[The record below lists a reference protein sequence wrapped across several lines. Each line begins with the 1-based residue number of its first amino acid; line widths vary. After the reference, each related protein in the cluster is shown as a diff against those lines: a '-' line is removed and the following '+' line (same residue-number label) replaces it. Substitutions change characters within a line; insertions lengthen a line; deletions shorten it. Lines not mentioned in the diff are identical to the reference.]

1 MSDDPRPLLTRALD
15 QIGALVAGTEPAHL
29 DRPTP
34 CEGWD
39 VRALLDH
46 VVGVPRRIAHA
57 ADGGAL
63 VDMPGYV
70 EIPDGGHVAA
80 LAAAR
85 AEVDRAWGLAG
96 HGDAVLDRMLTLP
109 WGTMP
114 GRVAGFAYVQEFTVH
129 AWDLAVATGREGE
142 LDAALA
148 EECEPIAHRMVPA
161 ESRGAPV
168 TFGPVVEVDDDA
180 GPYSR
185 LVAWLGRDP
194 RVVVR

>member
-1 MSDDPRPLLTRALD
+1 MGPRRPRRRRPRPDADPAL
-15 QIGALVAGTEPAHL
+15 GH
-29 DRPTP
+29 
-34 CEGWD
+34 
-39 VRALLDH
+39 
-46 VVGVPRRIAHA
+46 HA
-57 ADGGAL
+57 
-63 VDMPGYV
+63 
-70 EIPDGGHVAA
+70 
-80 LAAAR
+80 R
-85 AEVDRAWGLAG
+85 
-96 HGDAVLDRMLTLP
+96 
-109 WGTMP
+109 P
-114 GRVAGFAYVQEFTVH
+114 GRGFAYVQEFTVH